1 MQTKSMAKTE
11 EIEEKNKISWMNNK
25 IKIGKE
31 VPLEEKV
38 IISQMIEE
46 ILEVKMII
54 LIPKFS

>member
-1 MQTKSMAKTE
+1 
-11 EIEEKNKISWMNNK
+11 MNNK

-54 LIPKFS
+54 LIPKFSQELMEIHNLDGDKDTDP